1 MTGHDYFRAL
11 LEVATVINSSLE
23 PTVVLHKI
31 TEQTAKAMN
40 LSLIHISEPTR
51 PY

>member
-1 MTGHDYFRAL
+1 MQEFAEAGFPSDEDDAKDPVSRT
-11 LEVATVINSSLE
+11 
-23 PTVVLHKI
+23 
-31 TEQTAKAMN
+31 KAMN